1 MAGGGEPGPG
11 LRWHEE
17 YPLEETLDAL
27 AMTLGARPVSE
38 EPLAT
43 EPLWW
48 LHQIVLA
55 APGGGGLVV
64 GDVGFHGPP
73 AGSGRAEVEI
83 GYDVVPALRGLGIA
97 GRACRLVLEQA
108 WRDGADVVG
117 AETGPDNLASQRV
130 LTGAGFTSLGYFRYV
145 IERPVGWGA

>member
-1 MAGGGEPGPG
+1 
-11 LRWHEE
+11 
-17 YPLEETLDAL
+17 
-27 AMTLGARPVSE
+27 
-38 EPLAT
+38 
-43 EPLWW
+43 
-48 LHQIVLA
+48 
-55 APGGGGLVV
+55 
-64 GDVGFHGPP
+64 
-73 AGSGRAEVEI
+73 VEI

-117 AETGPDNLASQRV
+117 AETDPDNVPSQRV